1 MRQHFGHLLMCDV
14 GVGCMTESL
23 VVLDTMRR
31 KVRKKMQKSLEID
44 ESKSKGTSWPHAHTY
59 KVTSMQG

>member
-31 KVRKKMQKSLEID
+31 KVRKKSRK
-44 ESKSKGTSWPHAHTY
+44 A
-59 KVTSMQG
+59 